1 MRLGRTGDGG
11 VDAVIK
17 LDPLGLDLLYIQAKC
32 HAPHRPVDVG
42 EVRDFSGSLDDKKYS
57 RGVMMTTARFTKG
70 AQDYARGIRKP
81 IALIDG
87 AELTRLMIRYGVGV
101 RDAERGA
108 RKRVDE
114 QYFTSRG
121 G

>member
-17 LDPLGLDLLYIQAKC
+17 LDPLGLDLLYIQAEC

-81 IALIDG
+81 IVLIDG
-87 AELTRLMIRYGVGV
+87 AKAGYRRT
-101 RDAERGA
+101 GA
-108 RKRVDE
+108 HFAGTCATVDSLADE
-114 QYFTSRG
+114 
-121 G
+121 